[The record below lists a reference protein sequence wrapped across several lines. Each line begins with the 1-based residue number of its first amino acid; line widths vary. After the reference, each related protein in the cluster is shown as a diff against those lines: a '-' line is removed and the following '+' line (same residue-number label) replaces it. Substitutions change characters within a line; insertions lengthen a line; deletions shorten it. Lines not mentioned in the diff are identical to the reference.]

1 MKSNAWKNCLLFS
14 TVYLAAA
21 TASAFGQEKVTL
33 QIAGFSVGQKDP
45 SSEFG
50 QGLSMMRQPGLE
62 VDLHFHA
69 PKETVLSLDTK
80 QTTIELKQDDG
91 TELPLEEMFD
101 GNFRLSLNEKPEKG
115 LVSMRTAIIP
125 AKGTKSIQMEG
136 DLVLVVG
143 RELKTGDVE
152 IVLDEGKELKFGPL
166 DVTVGQIGDAYGEP
180 FKKSFELSSKKPF
193 DSIATIE
200 FVDAKGKAVESSSG
214 GSGSFGFGGDITYS
228 RSWQIASD
236 AKSIKAKISY
246 YTKTETLKVPC
257 KLEFGLGL

>member
-1 MKSNAWKNCLLFS
+1 MNLNAWKNCLLFS
-14 TVYLAAA
+14 TFYLTAA

-115 LVSMRTAIIP
+115 LVSMRTEKIP

-166 DVTVGQIGDAYGEP
+166 NVTVGQIGDAYGEP

-200 FVDAKGKAVESSSG
+200 FFDAKGKAVESSSG

>member
-1 MKSNAWKNCLLFS
+1 MKSNAWKTCVLFS
-14 TVYLAAA
+14 AVYLASA
-21 TASAFGQEKVTL
+21 TASAPGREKVTL

-45 SSEFG
+45 SSDFA

-80 QTTIELKQDDG
+80 QTTIVLKQDDG

-115 LVSMRTAIIP
+115 LVSMRTSEIP
-125 AKGTKSIQMEG
+125 AKGTKHIQMVG
-136 DLVLVVG
+136 DLFLVVG
-143 RELKTGDVE
+143 RDLKTVDVE
-152 IVLDEGKELKFGPL
+152 IVLEEGNELKFGPV
-166 DVTVGQIGDAYGEP
+166 DATVGQIGDAFGEP

-193 DSIATIE
+193 DSIAAIE
-200 FVDAKGKAVESSSG
+200 FVDAKGKTVESSSG
-214 GSGSFGFGGDITYS
+214 GSGSFGFGGDMTYS
-228 RSWQIASD
+228 RSWQIASG
-236 AKSIKAKISY
+236 AKSIKARVSY
-246 YTKTETLKVPC
+246 YTKTETLEVPC

>member
-80 QTTIELKQDDG
+80 KTTIELKQDDG

>member
-1 MKSNAWKNCLLFS
+1 MKLNAWKNCLLFS

-152 IVLDEGKELKFGPL
+152 IVLNEGKELKFGPL

>member
-1 MKSNAWKNCLLFS
+1 MKSNVWKTCLLVS

-21 TASAFGQEKVTL
+21 TASTFAEDKVKL

-45 SSEFG
+45 SSDFG

-69 PKETVLSLDTK
+69 PKETVLSLDSKKTK
-80 QTTIELKQDDG
+80 IVLKQDDG

-101 GNFRLSLNEKPEKG
+101 GNFRLNLDEKPEKG
-115 LVSMRTAIIP
+115 VLSMRTSEIP
-125 AKGTKSIQMEG
+125 AKGTKQIQLEG

-143 RELKTGDVE
+143 RDLKTVDVE
-152 IVLDEGKELKFGPL
+152 IALEEGKELKFGPL
-166 DVTVGQIGDAYGEP
+166 DATVGEIGDAFGEP
-180 FKKSFELSSKKPF
+180 FKKTFQLSSKKPF
-193 DSIATIE
+193 DSIASIE
-200 FVDAKGKAVESSSG
+200 FVDAKGKVIESSSG

-236 AKSIKAKISY
+236 ANSIKAKVSY
-246 YTKTETLKVPC
+246 YTKTEILEVPC

>member
-1 MKSNAWKNCLLFS
+1 MKSNVWKTCLLVS
-14 TVYLAAA
+14 TVYMAAA
-21 TASAFGQEKVTL
+21 TASTFAQDKVKL

-45 SSEFG
+45 SSDFG

-69 PKETVLSLDTK
+69 PKETVLSLDAKKTK
-80 QTTIELKQDDG
+80 IVLKQDDG

-101 GNFRLSLNEKPEKG
+101 GNFRLNLDEKPEKG
-115 LVSMRTAIIP
+115 VLSMRTSEIP
-125 AKGTKSIQMEG
+125 AKGTKQIQLEG

-143 RELKTGDVE
+143 RDLKTVDVE
-152 IVLDEGKELKFGPL
+152 IALEEGKELKFGPL
-166 DVTVGQIGDAYGEP
+166 DATVGEIGDAFGEP
-180 FKKSFELSSKKPF
+180 FKKTFQLSSKKPF
-193 DSIATIE
+193 DAIASIE
-200 FVDAKGKAVESSSG
+200 FVDAKGKVIESSSG

-236 AKSIKAKISY
+236 ANSIKAKVSY
-246 YTKTETLKVPC
+246 YTKTEILEVPC

>member
-1 MKSNAWKNCLLFS
+1 MKSTAWKTCLLFS
-14 TVYLAAA
+14 TLYVA
-21 TASAFGQEKVTL
+21 TATGSVFGQEKVTL

-45 SSEFG
+45 SSDFG

-69 PKETVLSLDTK
+69 PKETVLSLDVK
-80 QTTIELKQDDG
+80 QTSLALKQDDG

-115 LVSMRTAIIP
+115 LVSMRTSEIP
-125 AKGTKSIQMEG
+125 AKGTKQIHMVG
-136 DLVLVVG
+136 DLFLVVG
-143 RELKTGDVE
+143 RDLKTVDVE
-152 IVLDEGKELKFGPL
+152 IVLEEGKELKFGPL
-166 DVTVGQIGDAYGEP
+166 DVTIGQIGDAFGEP

-193 DSIATIE
+193 DSIASIE
-200 FVDAKGKAVESSSG
+200 FVDAKGKTVENSSG

-236 AKSIKAKISY
+236 AKSIKARVSY
-246 YTKTETLKVPC
+246 YTKTETLEVPC